1 MRQPVKTCTQPDDV
15 VEAAA
20 EFGESATD
28 AHTCFAQDV
37 LQNVDHGVF
46 ARDGMVDGKC
56 CRIPYHD
63 WSDK

>member
-1 MRQPVKTCTQPDDV
+1 M

-28 AHTCFAQDV
+28 ANTCFAQDV